1 MDWNAP
7 TPDVPARSS
16 REPGLREPVA
26 RSPYLGAVRDAWRR
40 AWEAG
45 DLYANGLALALCLF
59 ARDGRARGV
68 PVHALL
74 QTLDGLIRASGSG
87 DPAELGEIAELEQ
100 ARSWAG
106 AQVIRAYHG
115 AD

>member
-16 REPGLREPVA
+16 HEPGLHEPCG
-26 RSPYLGAVRDAWRR
+26 RSAYLGAVRDAWRR
-40 AWEAG
+40 AREEG
-45 DLYANGLALALCLF
+45 SLSTDGLALALCLF

-74 QTLDGLIRASGSG
+74 QTLDGLVRSAGSG
-87 DPAELGEIAELEQ
+87 DAAELEQ

-106 AQVIRAYHG
+106 TQVIRAYHG